1 MKTESRRLRGPLL
14 FLARVVFSAISV
26 FICAH
31 LWFLPPKARAQG
43 EQEVV
48 ANLAAGRTVVYVAG
62 NGVVVG
68 TVAPAAASAEAG
80 SHPPPVLPLGGS
92 RIGVLLGAI
101 EWLSPASGRPPVR
114 LDHELPRLASEAAP
128 LRRQPEPSQASDIE
142 AIGVVLL
149 ERLHAAASQLHHKL
163 DLKPDEP
170 LLELLLVNYVED
182 YGPEVWMLR
191 YRIAQDAWRGD
202 YWRTRVLRP
211 SYTQLYPPE
220 KGHPR
225 TLIEVRY
232 PPEEP
237 GPALMDLLTQ
247 DDPRLARLRGA
258 DEPMTRATERLVRG
272 ETNKGSVD
280 DAAAFLRAAL
290 PAVYGT
296 DAKLALGVLREHH
309 GFEWVVEPPELPHPA
324 QEGKP
329 REPEAPTLRKKP

>member
-1 MKTESRRLRGPLL
+1 MKTDSQCVPGPLL
-14 FLARVVFSAISV
+14 SLARALFSAIAV
-26 FICAH
+26 FLCVH
-31 LWFLPPKARAQG
+31 SWLLPPNARAQG

-48 ANLAAGRTVVYVAG
+48 ANPAAGRTVVYVAG

-68 TVAPAAASAEAG
+68 VVAPNAPGAEPG
-80 SHPPPVLPLGGS
+80 SHLLPILPLGGS

-101 EWLSPASGRPPVR
+101 EWLSPTSGRPPVR
-114 LDHELPRLASEAAP
+114 LDQELPGLASEAAP

-142 AIGVVLL
+142 AIGVALL
-149 ERLHAAASQLHHKL
+149 ERLHATASQLHHKI

-170 LLELLLVNYVED
+170 LLELLLVNYIED
-182 YGPEVWMLR
+182 YGPEVWLLR

-237 GPALMDLLTQ
+237 GPGVLDLLTQ
-247 DDPRLARLRGA
+247 DDPQMARLRAA
-258 DEPMTRATERLVRG
+258 DEPITRAIERLVRG
-272 ETNKGSVD
+272 ESNKGSAD
-280 DAAAFLRAAL
+280 DAVAFLRAAL
-290 PAVYGT
+290 PALYGT
-296 DAKLALGVLREHH
+296 DAKLALGVLREHR
-309 GFEWVVEPPELPHPA
+309 GFEWVVEPPELPQPA
-324 QEGKP
+324 KAGKP
-329 REPEAPTLRKKP
+329 REPGAPTLRKP